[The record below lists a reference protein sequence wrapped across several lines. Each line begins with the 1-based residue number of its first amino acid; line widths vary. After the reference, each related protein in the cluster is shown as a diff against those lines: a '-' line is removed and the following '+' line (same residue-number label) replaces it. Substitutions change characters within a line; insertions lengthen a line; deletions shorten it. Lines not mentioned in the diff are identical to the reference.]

1 MIAIL
6 GLIVLIA
13 AIVVGVAGVLA
24 NSGSGHELTGGFS
37 VFGHGMTGSTGTL
50 FLYGIVVGAAA
61 LFRTEPAL
69 DRCTPPR
76 FSPGQRIAPRRQ
88 PVAPRDDLCREGPRR
103 PGRPTRARP
112 RGERERAGGL
122 TPR

>member
-13 AIVVGVAGVLA
+13 AVVVGVAGVLT
-24 NSGSGHELTGGFS
+24 NRGSGHELTGGFS

-50 FLYGIVVGAAA
+50 FLSGIVVGAAA
-61 LFRTEPAL
+61 LFGPSLVLTGA
-69 DRCTPPR
+69 
-76 FSPGQRIAPRRQ
+76 RRRASRRGSASRRG
-88 PVAPRDDLCREGPRR
+88 VKESRDDLCREGPRR